1 MSKICKCEP
10 PPFLCAHQ
18 YWHTFLVQNIWSESA
33 WIFNCVVKKL
43 FFFFFSPEES
53 AIWFTLRNSE
63 VRFKDDFLIE
73 KGKNNF
79 KNLYL
84 QPNLAQVKAIFFLFF
99 EICSIIVNR
108 LLRKN
113 MQNVEQIKQKTE
125 QYILPCH
132 TAALETCL
140 TKDYLILQALNCIW
154 RGCFLFL
161 ELGHWETVSQC
172 VDF

>member
-1 MSKICKCEP
+1 M
-10 PPFLCAHQ
+10 
-18 YWHTFLVQNIWSESA
+18 
-33 WIFNCVVKKL
+33 VKKNL
-43 FFFFFSPEES
+43 FFFFPEES

-140 TKDYLILQALNCIW
+140 TKDYLILQALNCI
-154 RGCFLFL
+154 
-161 ELGHWETVSQC
+161 
-172 VDF
+172 